1 MLTEQQVRDIF
12 DAAFAKAKPFIK
24 EGEIE
29 EKKGKRPDFYPGYE
43 DAVRTAEQI
52 KVHIVPGTVGEH
64 LIRDRSPNQTEAEF
78 VYVSKNAKQVTLP
91 VYQDFDNTVSRVVTP
106 GNWDLLY
113 PKENQAADDLREYLS
128 EGIDEYDS
136 VQNFVS
142 YLLLKLKS
150 VDPMGLLVVTPG
162 ELPTITREDGT
173 QIVDGTMPLRP
184 QIAYIESEYVWGY
197 KADRW
202 YLYQTEERSLVEY
215 GNRQVRKGM
224 VLMLVD
230 DTRYWR
236 IEQVGKLTDYEF
248 EVTPGIE
255 HGVTYPPA
263 DHLKGFPAF
272 KEGKIVWQS
281 VFLPA
286 KDVLDLAY
294 LDAQNLMVIKNACV
308 YPHKVM
314 VGDECDYVDGSV
326 GCHGLGKLTYFDI
339 GQDGNEFKR
348 VIDCPQCKGTGSRS
362 RMSPTGVLHIRPKS
376 GSDNGEGK
384 ANEAIYF
391 VEPSTAN
398 VEFLSKEVEK
408 NMDVAR
414 SIMHLESETAQ
425 AGGTQPETATNA
437 GLRNRATAAFI
448 KPIADQMFDTIEF
461 LVDAIARMRYP
472 GQEAIYELV
481 RPTIMDMR
489 TEDDL
494 VEEINVARKSDLSPA
509 YVQNLEWQLYTLH
522 FGNRPEALKAFEVIT
537 QADRLNGMTPTQI
550 QAEATAKRAEPWEVV
565 LHYSALS
572 LWEAL
577 LREDPALLEKE
588 LAEKVTLLRDAAKA
602 VTPASGA
609 VNATA
614 KLLADAVNA

>member
-24 EGEIE
+24 EGEVE
-29 EKKGKRPDFYPGYE
+29 EKKGKLPDFYPGYE

-78 VYVSKNAKQVTLP
+78 LYVSKNAKQVTLP

-113 PKENQAADDLREYLS
+113 PKESVPADDLREYLS

-162 ELPTITREDGT
+162 ELPTLTQEDGT
-173 QIVDGTMPLRP
+173 VVVDGTMPLRP
-184 QIAYIESEYVWGY
+184 QIAYVESEYVWGY

-202 YLYQTEERSLVEY
+202 YLYVTEEKSLVEY

-224 VLMLVD
+224 VLTLVD

-236 IEQVGKLTDYEF
+236 IEQVGKLTEYTF
-248 EVTPGIE
+248 EVIQGVE
-255 HGVTYPPA
+255 HGIGYPPA

-272 KEGKIVWQS
+272 KDGKIVWQS

-314 VGDECDYVDGSV
+314 VGDECDYVDGAV
-326 GCHGLGKLTYFDI
+326 GCRGLGKLTYFDI
-339 GQDGNEFKR
+339 GQDGNEFTR
-348 VIDCPQCKGTGSRS
+348 VVDCPQCKGTGSRS
-362 RMSPTGVLHIRPKS
+362 RMSPTGVLLVRPKS
-376 GSDNGEGK
+376 GSDGGEGK
-384 ANEAIYF
+384 ASEAIYF
-391 VEPSTAN
+391 VEPSTQN
-398 VEFLSKEVEK
+398 TQFLSDEVKK

-472 GQEAIYELV
+472 GQEALYELV

-489 TEDDL
+489 TEEDL
-494 VEEINVARKSDLSPA
+494 VEEIKVARASDLPPA
-509 YVQNLEWQLYTLH
+509 YIESLVWQLYTLH

-537 QADRLNGMTPTQI
+537 QADRLNSMTSTQI
-550 QAEATAKRAEPWEVV
+550 QSDATGKRAEAWEIV
-565 LHYSALS
+565 LHNSGLS
-572 LWEAL
+572 LWEKL
-577 LREDPALLEKE
+577 LREDAAINDKGIKDKVLALQE
-588 LAEKVTLLRDAAKA
+588 AAKA

-609 VNATA
+609 VNAA
-614 KLLADAVNA
+614 QKLLADAVAT

>member
-1 MLTEQQVRDIF
+1 MLTEEQVRTIF
-12 DAAFAKAKPFIK
+12 DEALAKAKPFIDQ
-24 EGEIE
+24 GEVK
-29 EKKGKRPDFYPGYE
+29 EKKGKLPEFYPGYE
-43 DAVRTAEQI
+43 NAVRTAEEI

-113 PKENQAADDLREYLS
+113 PKENPAADDLRDYLS

-136 VQNFVS
+136 VQNFFS

-162 ELPTITREDGT
+162 ELPTITQADGT
-173 QIVDGTMPLRP
+173 EVVDGTMPLRP

-224 VLMLVD
+224 VLTLVD

-248 EVTPGIE
+248 EITPGIE
-255 HGVTYPPA
+255 HGVGYPPA

-272 KEGKIVWQS
+272 KDGKIVWQS

-326 GCHGLGKLTYFDI
+326 GCHGLGKLTYFDER
-339 GQDGNEFKR
+339 GPEFTR
-348 VIDCPQCKGTGSRS
+348 VVDCPQCKGTGSRS
-362 RMSPTGVLHIRPKS
+362 RMSPTGVLLVRPKS
-376 GSDNGEGK
+376 STDGGEGK
-384 ANEAIYF
+384 ASEAIYF
-391 VEPSTAN
+391 VEPSTQN
-398 VEFLSKEVEK
+398 TQFLSDEVKK

-414 SIMHLESETAQ
+414 AIMHLESETAQ

-461 LVDAIARMRYP
+461 LVDAIARMRYL

-481 RPTIMDMR
+481 RPTVMDMR
-489 TEDDL
+489 TEEDL
-494 VEEINVARKSDLSPA
+494 VEEIKVARASELPPA
-509 YVQNLEWQLYTLH
+509 YIESLVWQLYTLH

-537 QADRLNGMTPTQI
+537 QADRLNSMNPTQV
-550 QAEATAKRAEPWEVV
+550 QSEVTAKRAEAWEVV

-572 LWEAL
+572 LWENL
-577 LREDPALLEKE
+577 LRQDPAINDKE
-588 LAEKVTLLRDAAKA
+588 LAEKVLALQEAAKA
-602 VTPASGA
+602 VTPTTGTAS
-609 VNATA
+609 ATA
-614 KLLADAVNA
+614 TLLRDAVLA